1 MWFLWRLTAAPLP
14 RGPNHRPV
22 AIVSGSL
29 ATRSAATASVAALRY
44 LSGMADGRATRDLDN
59 GEAVEPNGGV
69 REHDSPLVRGLLIAA
84 GATCVALGVLGIFL
98 PLLPTTP
105 FMLLAAACF
114 ARSSRR
120 FHEWL
125 LSNRTFGPLILEW
138 EKHRSIPRRTK
149 LTAIALMSLT
159 MAVSIVFFVELG
171 WLQVL
176 LAALGVLLAI
186 WMYRIPS
193 RGG

>member
-1 MWFLWRLTAAPLP
+1 MDREPKRNDPPTAA
-14 RGPNHRPV
+14 
-22 AIVSGSL
+22 
-29 ATRSAATASVAALRY
+29 VAAR
-44 LSGMADGRATRDLDN
+44 
-59 GEAVEPNGGV
+59 GV
-69 REHDSPLVRGLLIAA
+69 REHDSALVRGLLIAA
-84 GATCVALGVLGIFL
+84 GSLCVVLGLLGIFL

-120 FHEWL
+120 FHGWL
-125 LSNRTFGPLILEW
+125 LANPTFGPLIREW

-159 MAVSIVFFVELG
+159 MATSIVFFVEPR

-176 LAALGVLLAI
+176 LAAVGVGLAI

-193 RGG
+193 REPSDAPPRDPSPEP